1 MLDNKEIIGT
11 GAKKSTHSAGLLIF
25 ALVML
30 FNPNI
35 NLFDILPDFIG
46 YFILA
51 RFFEKAADC
60 APYFEEARSAFVK
73 LGFVNLLKIP
83 AIVIMM
89 TVRAGNTQDNDVVA
103 LMALVFATAEI
114 ILLVPA
120 VKNIFDALS
129 YLGSR
134 TEAKSLIKS
143 DSLVS
148 TDSLRSFTL
157 VFSIFK
163 CAIYALPEML
173 RLTRSVELNSGT
185 YVATGSDYYIFAVLA
200 SLILGFVVG
209 GVWLARMKKYV
220 RAIKAEGKFAESLA
234 SLASESSLE
243 EYAKKCKYRSLS
255 RTFFI
260 FVLAATFS
268 LDLTFKNY
276 SEINLLPGF
285 IFGGLMLLGLIKL
298 SAHTK
303 GSAALKRLSV
313 ICGLSY
319 VTLSVITYIFSF
331 NFLSDYG
338 YSALTERSAAAAHA
352 SYRTVVILTSVET
365 LCYLA
370 LIVVFALMMRK
381 FTTESLGI
389 HPSSASYRPS
399 DKAYHKEINV
409 KTVIL
414 SVIAA
419 LAGLL
424 NLAKLISDGNVQ
436 LIFTNENDVTMPVIP
451 VGAFPWLGLVLTVVT
466 VIYIFYSVYYFG
478 YIKDEIKDTQ

>member
-11 GAKKSTHSAGLLIF
+11 GARKSTYSAGLLIF

-60 APYFEEARSAFVK
+60 APYFEEARAAFVK
-73 LGFVNLLKIP
+73 LGFVNLFKIP
-83 AIVIMM
+83 AIVVMM
-89 TVRAGNTQDNDVVA
+89 TVRSGNTHDNDVVA
-103 LMALVFATAEI
+103 LLALVFATAEI

-134 TEAKSLIKS
+134 TDAKVLIEGGTLS
-143 DSLVS
+143 S

-157 VFSIFK
+157 VFSVFK
-163 CAIYALPEML
+163 CAVYALPEML

-200 SLILGFVVG
+200 SLVLGFIVG

-220 RAIKAEGKFAESLA
+220 KAIKTEGKFNDALLSLA
-234 SLASESSLE
+234 SQSSLE
-243 EYAKKCKYRSLS
+243 DYAKRGRYRSIS

-260 FVLAATFS
+260 FVLAAVFS

-298 SAHTK
+298 SAHTE
-303 GSAALKRLSV
+303 GSDTLKRLSV

-319 VTLSVITYIFSF
+319 VVVSVTAYIFSF
-331 NFLSDYG
+331 NFLTEYG
-338 YSALTERSAAAAHA
+338 YSALTEASASSAHE
-352 SYRTVVILTSVET
+352 SYRTVVILTSIET
-365 LCYLA
+365 LLYVA
-370 LIVVFALMMRK
+370 LIAIFALMMIK
-381 FTTESLGI
+381 FTTENLGI
-389 HPSSASYRPS
+389 HPKSHSYRPS
-399 DKAYHKEINV
+399 DRAYHRELNV
-409 KTVIL
+409 KTIIL

-436 LIFTNENDVTMPVIP
+436 LIFTHKDDVTMPVIP
-451 VGAFPWLGLVLTVVT
+451 VGTLPWLGLVLTAVT

-478 YIKDEIKDTQ
+478 YIKDEIKEHQ